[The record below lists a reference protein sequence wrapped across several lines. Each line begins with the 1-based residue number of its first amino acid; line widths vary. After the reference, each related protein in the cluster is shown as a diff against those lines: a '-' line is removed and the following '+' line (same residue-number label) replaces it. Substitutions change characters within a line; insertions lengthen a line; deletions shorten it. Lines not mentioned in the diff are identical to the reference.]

1 MFYNVEIIFQDN
13 IIHKATYQSMSEMAE
28 KLGMKYQTCA
38 DISSGRIKPKFISKD
53 FPFTP
58 QIKIEKTK
66 LKEKS
71 IDII

>member
-1 MFYNVEIIFQDN
+1 MFYNVEITFQDN
-13 IIHKATYQSMSEMAE
+13 IIHKKTYSNLSEMAE
-28 KLGMKYQTCA
+28 KLGIKYQTCA
-38 DISSGRIKPKFISKD
+38 DISSGRMKPKFISET
-53 FPFTP
+53 FPFQP